1 MKEKKLMVSPLF
13 IDIYTNFNV
22 FPQVEKMKSLT
33 RKELFLLLTLCW
45 DKFDPKDPVV
55 KENLMPFKDES
66 LELFDMYEDRPV
78 TEKALL
84 ELIEDTGDQYV
95 DVDVLVDVKGEPLS
109 DPLTK
114 QEVRDKKI
122 NLISK

>member
-1 MKEKKLMVSPLF
+1 MKEKKLTVSPLF
-13 IDIYTNFNV
+13 LDIYINFNV

-33 RKELFLLLTLCW
+33 RKELLLLLTLCW
-45 DKFDPKDPVV
+45 DKFDTEDPIV
-55 KENLMPFKDES
+55 KENLFPYKEES
-66 LELFDMYEDRPV
+66 LLLFDMYDDKKV
-78 TEKALL
+78 TDAELL
-84 ELIEDTGDQYV
+84 RLIEETGDQYV
-95 DVDVLVDVKGEPLS
+95 DIDILIDHSGSPLP

>member
-1 MKEKKLMVSPLF
+1 MNEKKLTVSPLF
-13 IDIYTNFNV
+13 VDIYTNFNV

-45 DKFDPKDPVV
+45 DKFDTEDPVV
-55 KENLMPFKDES
+55 KENLIPFKDES
-66 LELFDMYEDRPV
+66 LQLFDMYEDNPV

-84 ELIEDTGDQYV
+84 ELVEDTGDQYV
-95 DVDVLVDVKGEPLS
+95 DVDVLVDVTGESLP

>member
-22 FPQVEKMKSLT
+22 FPQSKKMKSLT

-45 DKFDPKDPVV
+45 DKFDTEDPVV
-55 KENLMPFKDES
+55 KGNLMPFKDES
-66 LELFDMYEDRPV
+66 LELFDMYEDKPV
-78 TEKALL
+78 TEAALL
-84 ELIEDTGDQYV
+84 QLIEDTGDQYV
-95 DVDVLVDVKGEPLS
+95 DVDILVDVTGEPLR

>member
-22 FPQVEKMKSLT
+22 FPQAEKMKSLT

-45 DKFDPKDPVV
+45 DKFDTEDPVV
-55 KENLMPFKDES
+55 KENLTPFKEES
-66 LELFDMYEDRPV
+66 LELFDMYDDKKV
-78 TEKALL
+78 TDAELL
-84 ELIEDTGDQYV
+84 RLIEETGDQYV
-95 DVDVLVDVKGEPLS
+95 DIDILIDHSGNPLP